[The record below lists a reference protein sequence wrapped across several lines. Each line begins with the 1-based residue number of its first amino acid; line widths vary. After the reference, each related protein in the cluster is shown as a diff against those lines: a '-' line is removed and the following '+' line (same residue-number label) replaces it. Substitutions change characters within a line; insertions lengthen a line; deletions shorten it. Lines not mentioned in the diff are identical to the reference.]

1 VIVFAARDWMNAN
14 TNLAQSVG
22 VIIPSPSTGLLR
34 IPLKITGTPSS
45 ILPRQGE
52 GGKIV
57 VIGDSAR

>member
-1 VIVFAARDWMNAN
+1 MNAN